1 MRFARTIST
10 QLAKTPIALAVIA
23 VLAALL
29 LLPGLGSFGF
39 WEPQERQLADRAAP
53 RKEIQDKRDADLA
66 KQQPPKD
73 PCLKQPPPDALAR
86 SLQSRAPAFGRDT
99 FGDSDGGRR
108 LPLALLGIITVLAL
122 ATTAG
127 RMGNAR
133 AGLIAGLVL
142 LSFPLLSL
150 QSRQLTSEIGT
161 ACGGAL
167 IIMGLIEGSPIW
179 GIAALIGVP
188 LAFLGGGVLLGLV
201 PPLAA
206 IALGCGKPWIGRM
219 PNWRM
224 AVGLVGL
231 AVALCWFVY
240 QIYDLKEPIPGLVP
254 PGRSIANV
262 VIQPNGCWS
271 SALGAIWRPD
281 DDLRFIFDSSFEQI
295 AYGTYPWGLLGPIAM
310 IGLLLSDDPRKKK
323 VGAITLAWAGVAYL
337 VTAVFQRK
345 VGFTLWAGFPALALA
360 VGVWLEDLLARK
372 LSKASQMLIGLYFA
386 LGAISLGKDFQGF
399 AERATSILVG
409 SSEVAYP
416 TQAHVFLLPTKL
428 WLLVLGGL
436 VGIALAF
443 ALCAGEKLARWGA
456 RAVGV
461 AFAATVALAAFWPLV
476 WQPRMAAHLSTKE
489 MFEQI
494 ADLRKP
500 GDQVV
505 LMGDLG
511 DAPNDYSHDFE
522 QVANRDLI
530 VQSLKRPNRVFAL
543 APQSEI
549 CALHREIGGA
559 PYFVL
564 DDRNAREL
572 LLSNRIDGATDRN
585 PLREMIQ
592 HSEPKDIKY
601 RPKGKIVFDNKIQ
614 LLGWDMPK
622 SVGRGDKFTVR
633 MFYKVTGAVG
643 GAWQVLMHFDGA
655 SRLTNGDHKPIDDR
669 CPTSTWQPGDY
680 IVDQF
685 TVTAGNSTNAKG
697 TYDVF
702 TGFFTGSNPNWRNM
716 PVSEAPGDIRE
727 SATDRV
733 KLTQIIVD

>member
-10 QLAKTPIALAVIA
+10 QLSRTPIALAVIA

-29 LLPGLGSFGF
+29 LLPGLGSFGI

-66 KQQPPKD
+66 KLPPPKD
-73 PCLKQPPPDALAR
+73 PCLKQAPPDAVAR
-86 SLQSRAPAFGRDT
+86 SLQNRAPAMGRDV
-99 FGDSDGGRR
+99 FGDSDGARR
-108 LPLALLGIITVLAL
+108 LPLALLGLLTVVAL
-122 ATTAG
+122 ATTAS

-167 IIMGLIEGSPIW
+167 IVLGLIEGNPLW
-179 GIAALIGVP
+179 GLAALVGVP
-188 LAFLGGGVLLGLV
+188 LAFLGGGALLGLV

-206 IALGCGKPWIGRM
+206 IAFCGDRPWRGRM
-219 PNWRM
+219 PHWRM
-224 AVGLVGL
+224 VIALIGF
-231 AVALCWFVY
+231 AVAIGWVGY
-240 QIYDLKEPIPGLVP
+240 QIYDLREPWPGLTP
-254 PGRSIANV
+254 PARSIANHV
-262 VIQPNGCWS
+262 VAPNGCWS
-271 SALGAIWRPD
+271 TALGAIWRPD
-281 DDLRFIFDSSFEQI
+281 DDLRFIFDSTFEQI

-310 IGLLLSDDPRKKK
+310 IALLFSDDPRKKK
-323 VGAITLAWAGVAYL
+323 VGGVSLAWAGAAYL

-360 VGVWLEDLLARK
+360 VGVWLDDLLARK
-372 LSKASQMLIGLYFA
+372 VTRASQMLIGLYFA

-409 SSEVAYP
+409 SGEVAYP
-416 TQAHVFLLPTKL
+416 QQAHLLLLPTKL
-428 WLLVLGGL
+428 WLLVLGGMI
-436 VGIALAF
+436 GIALAF
-443 ALCAGEKLARWGA
+443 ALCAGEKLAKWSA
-456 RAVGV
+456 RAVAV
-461 AFAATVALAAFWPLV
+461 AFAATVAIAAFWPLV
-476 WQPRMAAHLSTKE
+476 WQPRMAVHLSTKA

-494 ADLRKP
+494 EELRKP

-511 DAPNDYSHDFE
+511 DAPNDYTHDFE

-530 VQSLKRPNRVFAL
+530 VQSIKRPNRVFAL

-572 LLSNRIDGATDRN
+572 LLSNRIDGAVDRN

-592 HSEPKDIKY
+592 HAEPKDIKY
-601 RPKGKIVFDNKIQ
+601 RPKGRIVFDNKIQ

-622 SVGRGDKFTVR
+622 TVGRGDKFTVR
-633 MFYKVTGAVG
+633 MYYKVIAAVG
-643 GAWQVLMHFDGA
+643 GQWQVLMHFDGA

-669 CPTSTWQPGDY
+669 CPTSTWQPGDF

-685 TVTAGNSTNAKG
+685 TVTAGNSTNPKG
-697 TYDVF
+697 DYDVF
-702 TGFFTGSNPNWRNM
+702 TGFFTGSNPNWKNM
-716 PVSEAPGDIRE
+716 PISEAPGDLRE

-733 KLTQIIVD
+733 KLTQITVD